1 MLSKKINRDIN
12 IKWKKKTKKKTKKN
26 ENCIQTHNINSTG
39 SSIQVIT

>member
-1 MLSKKINRDIN
+1 MFNISKKINRDIN
-12 IKWKKKTKKKTKKN
+12 INEKKN